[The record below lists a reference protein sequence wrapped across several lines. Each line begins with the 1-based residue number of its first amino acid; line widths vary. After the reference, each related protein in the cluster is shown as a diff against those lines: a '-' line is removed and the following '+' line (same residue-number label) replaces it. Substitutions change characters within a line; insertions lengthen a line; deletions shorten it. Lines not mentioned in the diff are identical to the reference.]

1 MSKKTLLKKQTFVN
15 AINSIDK
22 LHKKNRE
29 FANNLSKCF
38 PNSNSANFIGENDYV
53 TTALIEVLQ
62 ELFNDKNAQS
72 WIEYFLWELDFGR
85 ENWRLKATD
94 ENKKEIPLSSPEQ
107 LFDFLNNR

>member
-1 MSKKTLLKKQTFVN
+1 MKKKLLKKQTFVN
-15 AINSIDK
+15 AINSIHK
-22 LHKKNRE
+22 LHKKNIE
-29 FANNLSKCF
+29 FANNLAKCF
-38 PNSNSANFIGENDYV
+38 PNANSANFIGENDHV

-62 ELFNDKNAQS
+62 ELFNDKNAHS

-85 ENWRLKATD
+85 ENWRLKAND